1 MSLLPKIGKPCV
13 EVPCRP
19 SRKIHQQ
26 LRKVELRVD
35 IVAAAGASQACQ
47 DRSRPSA
54 AWVAFAS
61 AEEFL
66 SLTHR
71 DNIAC
76 LILDVGLPGIS
87 GLELQRQLTATVS
100 NHRTPVVFMTAR
112 DDEATRQRALK
123 GGAVDF
129 LRKPI
134 RRETLLNAVHLALQQ
149 NDGKTSG

>member
-1 MSLLPKIGKPCV
+1 MGMDSISRLISIVDDDPLMREGLTSLL
-13 EVPCRP
+13 R
-19 SRKIHQQ
+19 S
-26 LRKVELRVD
+26 
-35 IVAAAGASQACQ
+35 AGFATQ
-47 DRSRPSA
+47 
-54 AWVAFAS
+54 AFAS

-66 SLTHR
+66 SLAHR

-129 LRKPI
+129 LRKPV
-134 RRETLLNAVHLALQQ
+134 RREALLNAVHLALQQ
-149 NDGKTSG
+149 NDGKTRE